1 MKLKDIFIAKQAL
14 GNLAS
19 LGMSPKTAYR
29 VLKFARKFDVEYDIV
44 EKQRNSIIEKILSS
58 NKIEELKKGT
68 PEFVEFVEKFNG
80 VLDMDSELKVCP
92 LKFDE
97 LLEAIGAEDEN
108 VMSVGDL
115 AVLEILFE
123 E

>member
-115 AVLEILFE
+115 AVLEVLFE